1 VHQECTTLGARFT
14 WHSGLAN
21 SRFHTLLFGINRL
34 RSDALPHF
42 WTNSHCSEAFVQ
54 LLCNQNWS
62 VQKTIQSLV
71 DLPWLNGIFE
81 MFHVDP
87 LPVKLNSLQ
96 LQARSLLVRSSAA
109 QLYLSPDT
117 HDAMPRQLINGIGA

>member
-1 VHQECTTLGARFT
+1 MSTERPHSQSIVHQECTTLGARFT

-34 RSDALPHF
+34 CSDALPHF
-42 WTNSHCSEAFVQ
+42 WTNSHCSEAV
-54 LLCNQNWS
+54 
-62 VQKTIQSLV
+62 
-71 DLPWLNGIFE
+71 
-81 MFHVDP
+81 
-87 LPVKLNSLQ
+87 VKLNSLQ

-109 QLYLSPDT
+109 QLYVSPDT

>member
-1 VHQECTTLGARFT
+1 M
-14 WHSGLAN
+14 
-21 SRFHTLLFGINRL
+21 
-34 RSDALPHF
+34 
-42 WTNSHCSEAFVQ
+42 
-54 LLCNQNWS
+54 CNQNWS
-62 VQKTIQSLV
+62 VQETIQSLV

-96 LQARSLLVRSSAA
+96 LQACPLLVRSGAA
-109 QLYLSPDT
+109 QLYLSANT